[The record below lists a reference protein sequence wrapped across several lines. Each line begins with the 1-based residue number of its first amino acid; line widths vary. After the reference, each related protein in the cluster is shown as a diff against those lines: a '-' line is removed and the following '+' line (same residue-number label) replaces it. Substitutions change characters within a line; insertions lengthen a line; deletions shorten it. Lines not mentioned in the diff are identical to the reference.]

1 MKIGIIALALA
12 ALIAAPVLA
21 ASDASAKTQ
30 VTKQTV
36 KKAKHLRV
44 VKRVRVPQAQ
54 YIQAQPQDPRFVH
67 HPSYDA
73 YVGGNYA
80 GSDPDPRVRMQLR
93 REYECDEMFSGC

>member
-1 MKIGIIALALA
+1 MKIGIVALALA
-12 ALIAAPVLA
+12 ALIAAPTLA
-21 ASDASAKTQ
+21 ASDASAKSQ

-36 KKAKHLRV
+36 KKAKHVRT
-44 VKRVRVPQAQ
+44 VKRVRAPQVQ
-54 YIQAQPQDPRFVH
+54 YLRAQPQDPRFVY

-93 REYECDEMFSGC
+93 REYECSEMFSGC